1 VLGPR
6 RAEVTHWRCRRIDED
21 GGKGSTLFWN
31 DGGLVETNEWPIKTF
46 TPQVLLD
53 RWGPG
58 RYVVQYIC
66 DDEGVRKPLGRSR
79 VVSVTLPTSAAPSPA
94 PEGKAPSAP
103 GLSSVLPALQT
114 GDGNLSTVFSLLAY
128 LEDRNERTRTDAAAE
143 ARYAIERAMAE
154 TKAAQERSAQEIKA
168 AQEKYRADLE
178 FQLERERLASK
189 ERIAQIEAQGRVP
202 ATRGEK
208 IDQEALALRIRDL
221 VDESVRDALDER
233 GDDVDEAA
241 PPAAMDQG
249 TALVT
254 AFKEMLAPILP
265 IVIAKLGMPITPEPL
280 PAPTPEGRG
289 GNDNGGGNPP
299 KGGFN

>member
-1 VLGPR
+1 
-6 RAEVTHWRCRRIDED
+6 
-21 GGKGSTLFWN
+21 
-31 DGGLVETNEWPIKTF
+31 
-46 TPQVLLD
+46 
-53 RWGPG
+53 
-58 RYVVQYIC
+58 
-66 DDEGVRKPLGRSR
+66 
-79 VVSVTLPTSAAPSPA
+79 
-94 PEGKAPSAP
+94 
-103 GLSSVLPALQT
+103 LPALQT
-114 GDGNLSTVFSLLAY
+114 GDGSLSTVFSLLAY
-128 LEDRNERTRTDAAAE
+128 LEDRNERTRADAAAE

-154 TKAAQERSAQEIKA
+154 TKAAQERAAQEIKA

-202 ATRGEK
+202 AARGEK

-233 GDDVDEAA
+233 GDDEGEAA

-265 IVIAKLGMPITPEPL
+265 IVVAKLGMPITPEPL
-280 PAPTPEGRG
+280 PAPMPDGRG
-289 GNDNGGGNPP
+289 GNGNSGGNTP
-299 KGGFN
+299 KGGGAN